1 MTMFQRAA
9 FVALAKLGFA
19 IAALQAMTAQA
30 AEIKVL
36 STTLMHSIIG
46 EAAPAFERATGHKL
60 SVTYDT
66 TNLLM
71 GRINGGETA
80 DVVIL
85 TTPAIEDLS
94 KRGKV
99 AGDSRVNVA
108 RSGIGI
114 AVLASAPKPD
124 VSTVE
129 AFKKTLLAAKSVAY
143 TTSGASGL
151 YFQGLCERLGIA
163 DAIKAKARTQPGGAT
178 AELVVKGEAEI
189 AVQQIGELLAIPGVQ
204 VQPLP
209 AEINSVT
216 PFSAGLFAGAKGSR
230 GRQGVPQVPHLGPRR
245 LGHQGQR
252 HGAGVIKLPSPPCCR
267 AHQARTRSG
276 RRP

>member
-1 MTMFQRAA
+1 MMQRAI
-9 FVALAKLGFA
+9 FVAMAKLGFA
-19 IAALQAMTAQA
+19 VAALQAMAAQA

-36 STTLMHSIIG
+36 STTLMNSVMA

-60 SVTYDT
+60 SVTFDT
-66 TNLLM
+66 TNILM
-71 GRINGGETA
+71 GRIKAGETA
-80 DVVIL
+80 DVAIL
-85 TTPAIEDLS
+85 TTPAIEDLA
-94 KRGKV
+94 KQGKV

-108 RSGIGI
+108 RSGVGV

-151 YFQGLCERLGIA
+151 YFVGLCERLGIA

-189 AVQQIGELLAIPGVQ
+189 AVQQIGELLAVPGVQ

-216 PFSAGLFAGAKGSR
+216 PFAAAMFAGAKDPEAAKAFL
-230 GRQGVPQVPHLGPRR
+230 QFLT
-245 LGHQGQR
+245 
-252 HGAGVIKLPSPPCCR
+252 SPP
-267 AHQARTRSG
+267 AVSAIKAKG
-276 RRP
+276 MEPG